1 MNGDSEVNNLVL
13 SWVWMMTMAMVQQLS
28 EVTGDLKTYSIQN

>member
-13 SWVWMMTMAMVQQLS
+13 SWVWLMAMVQQLS
-28 EVTGDLKTYSIQN
+28 EVTGELKTYRNQN

>member
-13 SWVWMMTMAMVQQLS
+13 SWVWWMAMVQQLS
-28 EVTGDLKTYSIQN
+28 EVTGELKTYRNQN

>member
-13 SWVWMMTMAMVQQLS
+13 SWVWLMAMVQQLS
-28 EVTGDLKTYSIQN
+28 EVTGELKTYSNQN

>member
-13 SWVWMMTMAMVQQLS
+13 SWVWLMAMVQQLS
-28 EVTGDLKTYSIQN
+28 EMTGELKTESYQN